1 MSLKSPKIQL
11 FGTVK
16 LGPISPSKV
25 PFRERDVRTRP
36 VLGQKREQLESLLE
50 REKTKAKRDRIGHV
64 LIQKLIDKFGSKN
77 KPIITFF
84 VDEFL
89 NSNDKITSEDLNA
102 LEKEV
107 INAINAKNTSTFQ
120 TKNSTDSDNNIT
132 TNQNNPEESNRAKTP
147 APPPGTEWVAIMT
160 YNNIIAE
167 EKERKE
173 KEKLRNDKVA
183 FKKNLEDHIQKSKD
197 LKGSDKFQDKN
208 FAEYIKKD
216 VEKYHIE
223 EQKKQAAIKK
233 RYHDELELQKL
244 QIKDHQRRLEQE
256 REELRKAE
264 EYNLQLAREA
274 LEKENQK
281 ILNIKK
287 REQDNQ
293 KIVSQ
298 ENEENKRY
306 REIQKKLEADED
318 QRLMR
323 EYAAKL
329 DREASER
336 ENMFKKKMEEMAKH
350 GSKFETDGA
359 GKVMREERL
368 REEQLLLKEQK
379 KKEEDDLAK
388 ELKKKEDSR
397 IRQQLAMVE
406 NQRQIEEKKKA
417 ADKAKEADM
426 ALSEKYKN
434 DSDSYKK
441 DMDNNYRNLK
451 EKRLNYREVLYKQMD
466 DGQKL
471 DKNLTGISA
480 KEKELNKS
488 ILDKVTKD
496 PLVMSR
502 VMHRVRLNKP
512 STAGATSSSRAPF

>member
-1 MSLKSPKIQL
+1 MSLRSPKVQL
-11 FGTVK
+11 IGSVK

-25 PFRERDVRTRP
+25 PFRERDVRTRS
-36 VLGQKREQLESLLE
+36 VVGQKRDQLVNILE

-77 KPIITFF
+77 KPIISFF

-89 NSNDKITSEDLNA
+89 NSNDKITSEDINA

-107 INAINAKNTSTFQ
+107 VNAISAKNTSTFQ
-120 TKNSTDSDNNIT
+120 TSNTA
-132 TNQNNPEESNRAKTP
+132 TNESELPKDQNNSSEQNRAKTP

-167 EKERKE
+167 EKEKKE
-173 KEKLRNDKVA
+173 KEKLRNDKLA
-183 FKKNLEDHIQKSKD
+183 FKKNLEDHIRKSKE
-197 LKGSDKFQDKN
+197 LRGSDKFEDKN
-208 FAEYIKKD
+208 YAEYVKSD
-216 VEKYHIE
+216 VEKYHVE

-233 RYHDELELQKL
+233 KYHDELELQKL
-244 QIKDHQRRLEQE
+244 QIKDHQRRLEAE
-256 REELRKAE
+256 REELRIME
-264 EYNLQLAREA
+264 EHNLQLARDA
-274 LEKENQK
+274 LERENQK
-281 ILNIKK
+281 VLNIKK

-298 ENEENKRY
+298 ENEENKKH
-306 REIQKKLEADED
+306 REIQKKVDADED

-329 DREASER
+329 DREAWER
-336 ENMFKKKMEEMAKH
+336 EHMFQKKMEEMAKH
-350 GSKFETDGA
+350 GSKFENEGA

-379 KKEEDDLAK
+379 RKEEDDKAK

-397 IRQQLAMVE
+397 IRMQLAMME
-406 NQRQIEEKKKA
+406 NQRQIIEKKKA
-417 ADKAKEADM
+417 ADKDKEADM
-426 ALSEKYKN
+426 ALSEKYRN
-434 DSDSYKK
+434 DSENYKK
-441 DMDNNYRNLK
+441 DLDDYYRNQK

-466 DGQKL
+466 EGQKL

-488 ILDKVTKD
+488 ILEKVTND

-512 STAGATSSSRAPF
+512 STAGAPSSKPF